1 MPVTD
6 QTAPTA
12 VARRMLIDGRLTETG
27 RTFASL
33 NPANGEV
40 VGYAPDA
47 AAEEANAAVA
57 AARRAF
63 DTTDWATRSSGTTP
77 GCSTAIP

>member
-6 QTAPTA
+6 QTPTA

-27 RTFASL
+27 RTFVSL
-33 NPANGEV
+33 NPATGEV

-47 AAEEANAAVA
+47 TADEAITVGK
-57 AARRAF
+57 RP
-63 DTTDWATRSSGTTP
+63 THP
-77 GCSTAIP
+77 CP